1 MKRKGYKIDF
11 SQLTSE
17 EKGKVNSIW
26 RANEYRML
34 YETRASDGA
43 FVCGELERQL
53 SDRKKEFDDILS
65 TQPA

>member
-1 MKRKGYKIDF
+1 MKKGYKIDF

-26 RANEYRML
+26 RANKYSML
-34 YETRASDGA
+34 FEQRASDGA

-53 SDRKKEFDDILS
+53 SDRKKEFDDILP
-65 TQPA
+65 TLPA